1 MMVANVRLFEIVD
14 GLLAEVPP
22 EEAEKRR
29 EGRRH
34 RSMSFVADVLFTPE
48 EEAARD
54 AEEAADAARRQAEAE
69 ALAAD
74 EADRRAAVDKLFAL
88 GLTTKEIKALIK

>member
-1 MMVANVRLFEIVD
+1 MAGQIRLFEKIN
-14 GLLAEVPP
+14 GLLVEVPP
-22 EEAEKRR
+22 AEAGKRR

-34 RSMSFVADVLFTPE
+34 RSMSFVAEVLLTAE
-48 EEAARD
+48 EEATRD

-74 EADRRAAVDKLFAL
+74 EADRRAAVDKLSAL

>member
-1 MMVANVRLFEIVD
+1 MLFERNSD
-14 GLLAEVPP
+14 GLLVEVPDTQ
-22 EEAEKRR
+22 ERRKGRHVSRAIFEA
-29 EGRRH
+29 
-34 RSMSFVADVLFTPE
+34 DILFTVE

>member
-1 MMVANVRLFEIVD
+1 MTLFDIVN
-14 GLLAEVPP
+14 GLLVEVDPV
-22 EEAEKRR
+22 EADARR
-29 EGRRH
+29 VGRRVSR
-34 RSMSFVADVLFTPE
+34 RSIIADVLWTSE

-54 AEEAADAARRQAEAE
+54 AEEAADAAHRQAEAE

-74 EADRRAAVDKLFAL
+74 EADRRAAVDKLSAL